1 MAKIQTNCP
10 RCRQPLVADVEQLFD
25 VSQDPDAKRRILSG
39 QFNVA
44 RCQSCGYE
52 GGLAVPVVYHDP
64 DKELLLTY
72 FPPELSVGVNEQE
85 KMIGPIISS
94 VMNRLP
100 AEKRKAY
107 LLQPRTMLTL
117 QTLVDTILEADG
129 ITKDMIEA
137 QQKRVGL
144 LQRIITAS
152 SADVRADIVKQEEA
166 LIDNAFFTILSTLI
180 QNAMQGGDE
189 RAARVLATIQQE
201 LLQNT
206 AVGRQ
211 LMEQSKET
219 EAAIKDLQD
228 ASKDGLTHEK
238 LLDLIVN
245 SPSPI
250 RVAAYVSLAR
260 SGLDYT
266 FFQLLSERINAA
278 SGEAQDKLIA
288 LRDQLLDLTREV
300 DEALA
305 ARRAQ
310 ATALLNQILAAD
322 NIESSA
328 QQHLAEMDDFFAQAL
343 RNELELAQRN
353 NDAAKLQKL
362 SRLMSVLEAASAPPP
377 EVGLIQELIQAKDDA
392 GMEKILADHQEM
404 VTPEF
409 LEVISAVIHQSQE
422 QGQPPELVERLK
434 LAYRA
439 VQRFTMKANLS
450 KPTEM

>member
-1 MAKIQTNCP
+1 
-10 RCRQPLVADVEQLFD
+10 
-25 VSQDPDAKRRILSG
+25 
-39 QFNVA
+39 
-44 RCQSCGYE
+44 
-52 GGLAVPVVYHDP
+52 
-64 DKELLLTY
+64 
-72 FPPELSVGVNEQE
+72 
-85 KMIGPIISS
+85 
-94 VMNRLP
+94 
-100 AEKRKAY
+100 
-107 LLQPRTMLTL
+107 
-117 QTLVDTILEADG
+117 
-129 ITKDMIEA
+129 
-137 QQKRVGL
+137 
-144 LQRIITAS
+144 
-152 SADVRADIVKQEEA
+152 
-166 LIDNAFFTILSTLI
+166 
-180 QNAMQGGDE
+180 
-189 RAARVLATIQQE
+189 
-201 LLQNT
+201 
-206 AVGRQ
+206 
-211 LMEQSKET
+211 
-219 EAAIKDLQD
+219 
-228 ASKDGLTHEK
+228 
-238 LLDLIVN
+238 
-245 SPSPI
+245 
-250 RVAAYVSLAR
+250 VAAYVSLAR

-278 SGEAQDKLIA
+278 SGDAQDKLIA
-288 LRDQLLDLTREV
+288 LRDELLDLTREV

-353 NDAAKLQKL
+353 NDTTKLQKL